1 MSINQKKQ
9 HKMKKL
15 FFLFLLGLSI
25 VLASSTVF
33 AQAEV
38 SHGFKQDIKV
48 STNKGGPVLI
58 KQGDKKILAFVPSS
72 GTVNFIVKYKVGRRY
87 VDGSIQRNIYD
98 GKVFIPAS
106 SDANVEQPST
116 SNATTN
122 VSSVTKMQSQ
132 SSDDDYSPEVGQVN
146 YINNLTADI
155 PSFHLRLKNEA
166 KSIGEILF
174 IGSVF
179 TGVAA
184 PPTGDTIISR
194 EKVRPGLTEMTVI
207 YKMAIMSD
215 GPTSGQQFTLAQQAL
230 AFFVTDPEQVITIN
244 DNDFFNFS
252 SLAADLPIR
261 FKNVGSVT
269 LYPKSGNKKL
279 KPLRKGR
286 ISKSINFESAQ
297 STMWYYY
304 DAHNVQRLAVW
315 EIVPGDKPLIRIRRM
330 DKLYGTAR

>member
-1 MSINQKKQ
+1 
-9 HKMKKL
+9 MKKL

-25 VLASSTVF
+25 VLASNNLF

-38 SHGFKQDIKV
+38 SHGFKQDIEV

-58 KQGDKKILAFVPSS
+58 KQGEKKNLDFVPIS
-72 GTVNFIVKYKVGRRY
+72 GAVNFVVKYKSGRRY
-87 VDGSIQRNIYD
+87 VDGSIQRSIYD

-106 SDANVEQPST
+106 ADANVEQPST
-116 SNATTN
+116 TTN
-122 VSSVTKMQSQ
+122 VSSVTKIQAQ
-132 SSDDDYSPEVGQVN
+132 SSDDDYSPEVGEVN

-155 PSFHLRLKNEA
+155 PSFHLRLKNQA

-174 IGSVF
+174 IGTVF

-230 AFFVTDPEQVITIN
+230 AFFVTDPEQVITIS

-261 FKNVGSVT
+261 FKNVDNVT

-286 ISKSINFESAQ
+286 VSKSINFESAQ